1 MSNPYSQTID
11 HVLVALS
18 EVKTDVEKIID
29 DLIRQNQELVDENRW
44 LKQRLEDMDSY
55 MERLDG

>member
-29 DLIRQNQELVDENRW
+29 DLIRENQELVDENRQ
-44 LKQRLEDMDSY
+44 LREKLARVGEYRGSY
-55 MERLDG
+55 

>member
-1 MSNPYSQTID
+1 MSNPYSRTLD

-29 DLIRQNQELVDENRW
+29 DLIRQNQELVDENRE
-44 LKQRLEDMDSY
+44 LREKLARAGEYRGSY
-55 MERLDG
+55 

>member
-44 LKQRLEDMDSY
+44 LKQQLEDMDSY
-55 MERLDG
+55 VERLDG

>member
-11 HVLVALS
+11 HVLIALS

-29 DLIRQNQELVDENRW
+29 DLILQNQELVDENRQ
-44 LKQRLEDMDSY
+44 LK
-55 MERLDG
+55 ERLREQDST